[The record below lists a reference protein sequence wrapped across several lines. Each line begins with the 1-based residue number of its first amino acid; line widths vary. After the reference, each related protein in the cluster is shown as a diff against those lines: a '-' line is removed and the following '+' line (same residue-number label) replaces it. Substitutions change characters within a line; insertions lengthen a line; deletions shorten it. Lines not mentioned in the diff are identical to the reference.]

1 MKIFFKIALF
11 FLFLTQLSF
20 AQWVQTNGPLGGEV
34 MCFMGIDT
42 TLYAGTEIGVF
53 RSTNWGSSW
62 TPIGLDVFVT
72 SLALKSTD
80 ESGMYIFAGTY
91 NSGVWCTTN
100 NGVSWDQ
107 VNFGLGYHSVNAIVI
122 IDTSLFAGTEDGVFL
137 SPSNGDYWIP
147 SSNGLT
153 NKSVKSL
160 AFIDNNLY
168 AGTDSG
174 LFVSTNKG
182 TSWSSTGLT
191 SESINSVTSIGS
203 NLFVG
208 TDTSGVLLSTN
219 SGADWQI
226 VSNLDMNRCIKA
238 LAIIDTNLFA
248 GTPQGIYRTPTKGD
262 YWIPVNN
269 GLINGDI
276 ESLYAM
282 GTRLFT
288 GTYSGVFRSTN
299 NGANWNQLNEGLKN
313 TVILG
318 LAKSGE
324 RLYAAGRNGVY
335 YSTDSGDNWTTLSTV
350 WASSIAIDEQNLYCG
365 HWGHLIYSENNGT
378 SWDWIPLD
386 SGRVF
391 TIAFLDSYIFAGSE
405 VGGVYRLKH
414 NAPGWWTIF
423 SNHQPDTLVN
433 CLAVIGSNI
442 YAGTAKGIY
451 LSTNYGVNWAIINN
465 ELTNLNVSAFAVNG
479 SNFFAGTRGEGVF
492 LSTDVGNSWTAVNN
506 GLAGLA
512 KDVLSFAFSDDNIFV
527 STWRGGVYLSTNNGT
542 NWTSVNT
549 GAMDFDYGSVSTVQS
564 LAVIGSELF
573 AATRGAGVWRRP
585 LTEMITDVEELEYN
599 LPEKYL
605 LEQNYPNPF
614 NPSTTIKYSIPNA
627 SKVIIKIFDV
637 LGNEI
642 ETLVSEEKP
651 VSTFELNWNATNL
664 PSGVYFYQ
672 LKAGDFIQT
681 KKMILL
687 K

>member
-1 MKIFFKIALF
+1 MNFFLRFLLF
-11 FLFLTQLSF
+11 FLLLTQICF

-34 MCFMGIDT
+34 MCITGIDT

-53 RSTNWGSSW
+53 RSTNWGSNW
-62 TPIGLDVFVT
+62 TPIGPDVFVT
-72 SLALKSTD
+72 SLAVRSND
-80 ESGMYIFAGTY
+80 ESGLYIFASIY
-91 NSGVWCTTN
+91 NSGIWLTTN

-107 VNFGLGYHSVNAIVI
+107 VNFGLGNHSVNAIVI
-122 IDTSLFAGTEDGVFL
+122 NGTNLFAGTEDGVFL

-153 NKSVKSL
+153 NKSVRSL
-160 AFIDNNLY
+160 AYIDNNLY

-174 LFVSTNKG
+174 LFVSINKG

-191 SESINSVTSIGS
+191 NESINSVTSIGS

-219 SGADWQI
+219 NGTSWKI
-226 VSNLDMNRCIKA
+226 VSNLDMERNIRA
-238 LAIIDTNLFA
+238 LVVIDTNLFA
-248 GTPQGIYRTPTKGD
+248 GTYQGIYRTPTKGD

-269 GLINGDI
+269 GLINGDV
-276 ESLYAM
+276 ESLFAM
-282 GTRLFT
+282 GTTLFA

-299 NGANWNQLNEGLKN
+299 NGANWNQLNVGLKN

-335 YSTDSGDNWTTLSTV
+335 YSTDSGDSWTTLSTF

-378 SWDWIPLD
+378 SWEWIPLGG
-386 SGRVF
+386 GR
-391 TIAFLDSYIFAGSE
+391 AFSFAFMDSYIFAGSE
-405 VGGVYRLKH
+405 DRGVYRIIH

-423 SNHQPDTLVN
+423 SNHQPDTLIN
-433 CLAVIGSNI
+433 CLAVIGTNLF
-442 YAGTAKGIY
+442 AGTRNGIFF
-451 LSTNYGVNWAIINN
+451 STNYGENWIPLNN
-465 ELTNLNVSAFAVNG
+465 SLSSLEVSAFAVNG
-479 SNFFAGTRGEGVF
+479 SNFFAGTRGSGVF
-492 LSTDVGNSWTAVNN
+492 LSTDVGNSWTEVNN
-506 GLAGLA
+506 GLTGLA

-542 NWTSVNT
+542 SWTSVNT
-549 GAMDFDYGSVSTVQS
+549 GAMDLDYGAISTVQS
-564 LAVIGSELF
+564 LAVIGSDLF

-585 LTEMITDVEELEYN
+585 LTEMITEVEELTNGLPMEYS
-599 LPEKYL
+599 LV
-605 LEQNYPNPF
+605 QNFPNPF
-614 NPSTTIKYSIPNA
+614 NPYTNINYSIPKQ
-627 SKVIIKIFDV
+627 SKVIIKIFDII
-637 LGNEI
+637 GNEI
-642 ETLVSEEKP
+642 KTMVNEEKLP
-651 VSTFELNWNATNL
+651 GYYQVNFEGAKFS
-664 PSGVYFYQ
+664 SGVYFYQ
-672 LKAGDFIQT
+672 LKAGEFIQT
-681 KKMILL
+681 KKMLLL